1 MGKINSRSNRGRNM
15 KVFTT
20 TILLLLTFSAIAADA
35 PDKESMRTKAGLYVN
50 SVEAHQMITKPEGRE
65 VVLIDVRD
73 GVEIK
78 FTGYTKMTDIHV
90 PWKIIDIN
98 KWDEKKQSYGGH
110 RNKNFADG
118 VQAQLD
124 KLGISKKAH
133 LIFMCRSGSTR
144 SAPAADVFFNK
155 DYKNVYTM
163 VDGFEGGKAKDG
175 IHKGARTVN
184 GWKNAGLPWGWN
196 LEKEVMYGIN

>member
-1 MGKINSRSNRGRNM
+1 MKI
-15 KVFTT
+15 FT
-20 TILLLLTFSAIAADA
+20 IAISLLLAFSAIAADA

-90 PWKIIDIN
+90 PWKIIDTN
-98 KWDEKKQSYGGH
+98 KWDEKKQSYGGQ
-110 RNKNFADG
+110 RNKNFTDV

-124 KLGISKKAH
+124 KLGVSKKAH

-155 DYKNVYTM
+155 GYKNVYTM
-163 VDGFEGGKAKDG
+163 VDGFEGDKAKDG
-175 IHKGARTVN
+175 MHKGARTVN
-184 GWKNAGLPWGWN
+184 GWKNSGLPWGWK